1 VVVVDGVIAFI
12 EGGEVLD
19 VVEVAIGIVVVE
31 IEVGV
36 VVAFTVVNMSM
47 VVSVEVSVVA
57 VTVDIVITLLLLSLL
72 SSSIP
77 NKSKISLLNCS
88 LNQLIFL
95 IYNIIYTFINTI
107 TIMELGFLLSFRIL

>member
-1 VVVVDGVIAFI
+1 MCNFWYQHLSFNHKKKINHFKYITLFSLITFRIAVVVVDGVIAFI

-47 VVSVEVSVVA
+47 VVMLKF
-57 VTVDIVITLLLLSLL
+57 LLLLL
-72 SSSIP
+72 
-77 NKSKISLLNCS
+77 
-88 LNQLIFL
+88 QLI
-95 IYNIIYTFINTI
+95 
-107 TIMELGFLLSFRIL
+107 